1 MHTCSYNS
9 VLGIPEFVL
18 QQQEG
23 PAEGEDLE
31 EAVNAPIST
40 LSKKLSAKW
49 KANNNVSKLYLRKSQ
64 RKIQDQ
70 GFYCV
75 FLSSNH
81 RKYLEELETTF
92 CGEFHRNWKISGK
105 IRTKDNR
112 NSRDLRDHHI
122 QPCHSDTERKQARES
137 FTAGWRSY
145 WAEYPHLL
153 TPRIIF

>member
-1 MHTCSYNS
+1 MHTCSHNS
-9 VLGIPEFVL
+9 VLGIPEFLL

-31 EAVNAPIST
+31 EAVNATIST

-70 GFYCV
+70 GFYFV

-112 NSRDLRDHHI
+112 NSRDLRVHHI
-122 QPCHSDTERKQARES
+122 QPCHSDIEKKQARES